1 MSEIPS
7 NKFEKEKVVIR
18 MYVEGRTIREIAK
31 EAHLAF
37 RDISKIIKTYDKKV
51 RLEQTRKENSQSTQK
66 KPSISS
72 QAFKLFSEGKKLT
85 DVAIELEIP
94 ARKVVKLS
102 AQFLKLERMEDC
114 YEFYQVFRYE
124 IPQLLAIS
132 SFIRRNK
139 INISNISNIMKEA
152 QDVNNLQLYRS
163 RIANEIERLKQIIKN
178 RDYEIKPLP
187 NNNWS
192 YPLYHF

>member
-1 MSEIPS
+1 MAEMLEIS
-7 NKFEKEKVVIR
+7 LNKFEKEKLVIK
-18 MYVEGRTIREIAK
+18 MHVEGRTIREIAK

-37 RDISKIIKTYDKKV
+37 KDISKITKSYDKKI
-51 RLEQTRKENSQSTQK
+51 RFQQSNQKENNPSNQLK

-72 QAFKLFSEGKKLT
+72 QAFQLFREGKKLT
-85 DVAIELEIP
+85 DVAIELEFP

-132 SFIRRNK
+132 SFIR
-139 INISNISNIMKEA
+139 
-152 QDVNNLQLYRS
+152 
-163 RIANEIERLKQIIKN
+163 
-178 RDYEIKPLP
+178 
-187 NNNWS
+187 
-192 YPLYHF
+192 

>member
-1 MSEIPS
+1 MIIRLEFSIPL
-7 NKFEKEKVVIR
+7 NKFEKEKKVV
-18 MYVEGRTIREIAK
+18 ELHKNGTTLKEIAPIV
-31 EAHLAF
+31 HMSF
-37 RDISKIIKTYDKKV
+37 RDISKIIKAYDKEI
-51 RLEQTRKENSQSTQK
+51 RLQSNQKENNPDSQIK

-102 AQFLKLERMEDC
+102 AQFSKLERMEDC
-114 YEFYQVFRYE
+114 FEFYQVFQYE

-139 INISNISNIMKEA
+139 INISKISNIMKE
-152 QDVNNLQLYRS
+152 Y
-163 RIANEIERLKQIIKN
+163 KM
-178 RDYEIKPLP
+178 
-187 NNNWS
+187 
-192 YPLYHF
+192 